1 MSVHV
6 GCCGLPVSSRRYF
19 SSLRT
24 VELDAPFY
32 SLPRIETARRWR
44 REAPE
49 GFEFSLKAWQLITH
63 PSASPTYRR
72 LGAGARKGYRLE
84 RCGFFR
90 DTEEVARAWEGVLDT
105 ARALAARFILFQ
117 TPSSFR
123 PGPDRLRDFYRFF
136 KNARRERFRFA
147 WEPRGDW
154 QPSLAARVCSDLGL
168 VRAFDPLALPQARAL
183 PAAGGGP
190 LYLRLYRNDFSGPYT
205 DAELGRLRESL
216 RGKETVFAYF
226 GGRTMWND
234 SRRFARLLEGAA
246 RRGGL

>member
-1 MSVHV
+1 M
-6 GCCGLPVSSRRYF
+6 
-19 SSLRT
+19 
-24 VELDAPFY
+24 ELDAPFY

-72 LGAGARKGYRLE
+72 LGAGARKSYRLE

-105 ARALAARFILFQ
+105 ARALGARCILFQ
-117 TPSSFR
+117 TPPSFR

-136 KNARRERFRFA
+136 KRAPRERFRFA

-154 QPSLAARVCSDLGL
+154 QPSLTERVCADLGL
-168 VRAFDPLALPQARAL
+168 VRAFDPLDPAQTRAW
-183 PAAGGGP
+183 PAAGGGT
-190 LYLRLYRNDFSGPYT
+190 LYLRLRGNASLGSYT

-216 RGKETVFAYF
+216 RGKGTVFAYF
-226 GGRTMWND
+226 GGRAMWKD
-234 SRRFARLLEGAA
+234 ARRFARLLDEDA
-246 RRGGL
+246 RTGRL